1 MTTSVQPKQ
10 RNLCLRLLRERKL
23 PKSACAKSL
32 IRAFAA
38 LFDAGVIRW
47 SKAGGGQQ
55 LVVADETGY
64 ERWFMQHF
72 PAGVIP
78 DTDSSQIR
86 AVAQFRNAKA
96 LRSNLP
102 EIVCLRSTRDGGLR
116 RNGDVVETTH
126 STLQNGLFAFS
137 LTRQCPF
144 RLRGACALIEN
155 LAVFQSFETLALE
168 PTLAIWTAGVSSNR
182 FIEWLAACVHEDVEI
197 LHLPDYDPVGLSEF
211 LRLSERLG
219 GAVSLH
225 LPDNLE
231 TLFRCYSKRSLL
243 ADTKNQRMLME
254 LRRAQ
259 HPSVRRV
266 IALMDEFNG
275 GLEHEA
281 MFIKQEAT
289 QGCTCVITGH
299 EDDSN
304 EH

>member
-1 MTTSVQPKQ
+1 MNTSVQPKQ
-10 RNLCLRLLRERKL
+10 RNVCLRLLRERKL

-38 LFDAGVIRW
+38 LFDAGVVRW
-47 SKAGGGQQ
+47 CKAGGGQQ
-55 LVVADETGY
+55 LVVADKAGY

-72 PAGVIP
+72 PAGGIP
-78 DTDSSQIR
+78 DTESSQIR

-102 EIVCLRSTRDGGLR
+102 EIVCLRSTRDGGLLW
-116 RNGDVVETTH
+116 NGDVVATSQ
-126 STLQNGLFAFS
+126 STLQNGLFAFT
-137 LTRQCPF
+137 LTEQCPF
-144 RLRGACALIEN
+144 RLHGACALIEN
-155 LAVFQSFETLALE
+155 LAVFHSFETLALE

-182 FIEWLAACVHEDVEI
+182 FIKWLTACVGEDTAI

-211 LRLSERLG
+211 LRLSETLG
-219 GAVSLH
+219 EAVSLH
-225 LPDNLE
+225 LPDNLA

-243 ADTKNQRMLME
+243 ADAKNQRMLMD

-266 IALMDEFNG
+266 VALMDEFNG

-281 MFIKQEAT
+281 IFIKQEAT

-299 EDDSN
+299 EDNSN